1 MATNTSQ
8 PIPGVRENRESSGG
22 EDDSEEI
29 LDPRVK
35 GELDRLNSSTAEINR
50 LEQDLEELQAA
61 FRQTLTESAYV
72 LNSQAALLGKCVSQ
86 ARPYYDA
93 MREAKQS
100 QIETQR
106 ATLKYERACSVH
118 QAAKK
123 MLAMAEQKLVSTS
136 KEHKVLD
143 PSWQE
148 MLNQAVFKVTEADKK
163 RALQAQEHL
172 HTARAFSEAGNK
184 VMELRNKLKSAI
196 KKSRPYFDL
205 KMKYDQILE
214 TRKGQV
220 EVTQQ
225 ALQEAKR
232 KYSLA
237 LKNLEGISE
246 EIHEMRRS
254 RESLNTI
261 LLEREEGVGAESPED
276 DTPRLSSESWAGCGA
291 IKPNYGFKI
300 ALVSASA
307 ERTLA
312 EETAQ
317 FPVGERDEDPEGCNS
332 VDEQQ
337 RDCDSGFHATRET
350 TGDDR
355 GGNQEKMNSLG
366 LGENTVHDRDEPCS
380 SEICSDLDFRDK
392 ASGGDFEEMKVAEV
406 KDHPLEDSKS
416 TDVQEIAGPSV
427 FSVNETSKGSEL
439 CADKRGLRSEVS
451 IRPHHSSENAI
462 RGLFAAPDQNKET
475 EAETRDKG
483 NRVESCAIDEGNG
496 GKQTSETS
504 ALTSSETEAET
515 RDEGN
520 SVESCAIDEG
530 NGGEQTSETSALTS
544 SEASAFEENVRKEE
558 RRFAS
563 EGAQRSISNDIDD
576 ACGEG
581 QTSETSPRES
591 SEETVS
597 EHSVRKDERDGMTDV
612 DQRAIDSEHSNAKIG
627 DACLS
632 DESSSR
638 VKSEES
644 VSE

>member
-1 MATNTSQ
+1 MWSACGLKRFCARFNAMILLVFSQ
-8 PIPGVRENRESSGG
+8 
-22 EDDSEEI
+22 
-29 LDPRVK
+29 
-35 GELDRLNSSTAEINR
+35 
-50 LEQDLEELQAA
+50 
-61 FRQTLTESAYV
+61 
-72 LNSQAALLGKCVSQ
+72 
-86 ARPYYDA
+86 
-93 MREAKQS
+93 
-100 QIETQR
+100 
-106 ATLKYERACSVH
+106 
-118 QAAKK
+118 
-123 MLAMAEQKLVSTS
+123 
-136 KEHKVLD
+136 
-143 PSWQE
+143 
-148 MLNQAVFKVTEADKK
+148 
-163 RALQAQEHL
+163 
-172 HTARAFSEAGNK
+172 
-184 VMELRNKLKSAI
+184 
-196 KKSRPYFDL
+196 
-205 KMKYDQILE
+205 

-276 DTPRLSSESWAGCGA
+276 DTPSLSSESWAGCGA

-350 TGDDR
+350 TADDR

-380 SEICSDLDFRDK
+380 SKICSDLDFRDN
-392 ASGGDFEEMKVAEV
+392 ASGRDFEEMKVAEV

-416 TDVQEIAGPSV
+416 TDVQEVAGPSV

-451 IRPHHSSENAI
+451 IRPDHSSENAI
-462 RGLFAAPDQNKET
+462 RGLVAAPDQNRET
-475 EAETRDKG
+475 EAETRDEG
-483 NRVESCAIDEGNG
+483 NSVESCAIDEGNG
-496 GKQTSETS
+496 GEQRSETS
-504 ALTSSETEAET
+504 ALTSSETEAEA

-591 SEETVS
+591 SEETMS
-597 EHSVRKDERDGMTDV
+597 EHNVRKDERDGMTDV
-612 DQRAIDSEHSNAKIG
+612 DQRPIDSDHSNVKIG

-632 DESSSR
+632 NESSSR

>member
-35 GELDRLNSSTAEINR
+35 GELDRLNSSTAEINH

-93 MREAKQS
+93 MREAK

-148 MLNQAVFKVTEADKK
+148 MLNQAVFKVTEADKN

-184 VMELRNKLKSAI
+184 VMELRSKLKSAI

-276 DTPRLSSESWAGCGA
+276 DTPSLSSESWAGCGA

-380 SEICSDLDFRDK
+380 SEICSDLDFRGK
-392 ASGGDFEEMKVAEV
+392 ASGEDFEEMKVAEV

-416 TDVQEIAGPSV
+416 TDVQEVAGSSV

-439 CADKRGLRSEVS
+439 CADKRELRSEVS
-451 IRPHHSSENAI
+451 IRPDHSSENAI
-462 RGLFAAPDQNKET
+462 RGLAAAPDQN
-475 EAETRDKG
+475 R
-483 NRVESCAIDEGNG
+483 
-496 GKQTSETS
+496 
-504 ALTSSETEAET
+504 ETEAET

-520 SVESCAIDEG
+520 SVESYAIDEG

-563 EGAQRSISNDIDD
+563 EGAQHSISNDIDD

-597 EHSVRKDERDGMTDV
+597 EHNVRKDERDGMTDV
-612 DQRAIDSEHSNAKIG
+612 DQRPIDSEHSNAKIG
-627 DACLS
+627 DACSS

>member
-1 MATNTSQ
+1 MWSTCGLKRFCARFNAMILFFFSQ
-8 PIPGVRENRESSGG
+8 
-22 EDDSEEI
+22 
-29 LDPRVK
+29 
-35 GELDRLNSSTAEINR
+35 
-50 LEQDLEELQAA
+50 
-61 FRQTLTESAYV
+61 
-72 LNSQAALLGKCVSQ
+72 
-86 ARPYYDA
+86 
-93 MREAKQS
+93 
-100 QIETQR
+100 
-106 ATLKYERACSVH
+106 
-118 QAAKK
+118 
-123 MLAMAEQKLVSTS
+123 
-136 KEHKVLD
+136 
-143 PSWQE
+143 
-148 MLNQAVFKVTEADKK
+148 
-163 RALQAQEHL
+163 
-172 HTARAFSEAGNK
+172 
-184 VMELRNKLKSAI
+184 
-196 KKSRPYFDL
+196 
-205 KMKYDQILE
+205 

-276 DTPRLSSESWAGCGA
+276 DTPSLSSESWAGCGA

-307 ERTLA
+307 ERALA

-416 TDVQEIAGPSV
+416 TDVQEVAGPSV

-451 IRPHHSSENAI
+451 IRPDHSSDNAI
-462 RGLFAAPDQNKET
+462 RGLFAAPDQNRET
-475 EAETRDKG
+475 EVQTRDEG
-483 NRVESCAIDEGNG
+483 NSVESCAIDEGNG
-496 GKQTSETS
+496 GEQTSETS
-504 ALTSSETEAET
+504 ALTSYETEAETRNEGNSVESCAIDEGNGGEQTSETSALTSSESEAETRDEGNSVESCAIGEGNGGEQTSETSSLTSSETEAET

-612 DQRAIDSEHSNAKIG
+612 DQRPIDSEHSNAKIG

-638 VKSEES
+638 VKWEES